1 MRRIFACGAVAFILC
16 FFCACSLIKPD
27 GTVKLLVESPQ
38 GKPIDEIYVYAE
50 QSPDG
55 SDISPGPLLGVTD
68 KNGILEYTPETYGTQ
83 DLTFLKYGFTA
94 DGAQRRKTEDTVP
107 YGIVSVE
114 ITRDD
119 VEQNRTISVQVPS
132 VPLSEE

>member
-16 FFCACSLIKPD
+16 FFCACSLIKLD

-55 SDISPGPLLGVTD
+55 SDIFPGPLLGV
-68 KNGILEYTPETYGTQ
+68 TPETYGTQ

-107 YGIVSVE
+107 YGIVSIE
-114 ITRDD
+114 ITRED

-132 VPLSEE
+132 VPFSEE